1 MGNGIVRQ
9 LKSAAGV
16 PDMDI
21 EATVEDFRATM
32 IEVSNGIDD
41 VKIWLQ
47 VLVLIESVRA
57 EHEGA
62 VLPTEVRELISEMRI
77 ET

>member
-1 MGNGIVRQ
+1 MGVVKQ
-9 LKSAAGV
+9 LKQVAGV

-21 EATVEDFRATM
+21 EATITDFRDSM
-32 IEVSNGIDD
+32 IEMSNGIDD

-47 VLVLIESVRA
+47 VLVLIEMTRA

-62 VLPTEVRELISEMRI
+62 VLPPEVRQLVSEMRI